1 MQWTT
6 WTPGQNVSVW
16 VYANVP
22 TVELFLNG
30 RSLGAKSFDEK
41 VTTFGLRYLETTE
54 PTHDDYSY
62 PSGSYTSPNGS
73 TGKLHLTWSVPF
85 SPGTLT
91 AVASAGGHEVAGDTV
106 STAGAPRTLTL
117 TPDKQ
122 VLAADGASLSYV
134 AATLTDARGTVVPHA
149 DNLIRFSVSG
159 PATLTAT
166 DNGRQENAYGY
177 TVPSMP
183 AFNGRALA
191 VVGATREPGTIRVTA
206 TVEGLLKATV
216 TLASVPASLAPAI
229 PGTSAA
235 GVLPPGEPPSSSP
248 AGPGSPASTGP
259 AADASYSGAPDTLPS
274 AMLDGDLSTTWSN
287 FYSVP
292 ATANLLAVS
301 SSNPSD
307 WVSLSWQSPQQLS
320 GLTAYFTTGGALA
333 LPASIEVT
341 YAGGT
346 GRGWEPA
353 ANVKVSWATASNK
366 ATTITFD
373 PVRTSSV
380 RLTMTSPAPGTAG
393 GFLAIAELS
402 AVTG

>member
-1 MQWTT
+1 
-6 WTPGQNVSVW
+6 
-16 VYANVP
+16 
-22 TVELFLNG
+22 
-30 RSLGAKSFDEK
+30 
-41 VTTFGLRYLETTE
+41 
-54 PTHDDYSY
+54 
-62 PSGSYTSPNGS
+62 
-73 TGKLHLTWSVPF
+73 
-85 SPGTLT
+85 
-91 AVASAGGHEVAGDTV
+91 
-106 STAGAPRTLTL
+106 
-117 TPDKQ
+117 
-122 VLAADGASLSYV
+122 VLAADGTSLSYV

-149 DNLIRFSVSG
+149 DNLIQFSVSG

-206 TVEGLLKATV
+206 AVEGLLKATV
-216 TLASVPASLAPAI
+216 TLASVPASLVPGI

-235 GVLPPGEPPSSSP
+235 GVLPSGEPPSSSP
-248 AGPGSPASTGP
+248 AGAGP
-259 AADASYSGAPDTLPS
+259 TADASYSGAPNTLPS

-307 WVSLSWQSPQQLS
+307 WVSLSWESPQQFS

-341 YAGGT
+341 YWDGT
-346 GRGWEPA
+346 GRGWAPA
-353 ANVKVSWATASNK
+353 VNVKVSWATASNE